1 MGIYPKIPYEAGR
14 DSSVLRC
21 NRISDK
27 TVAVQPDLPGNIIV
41 VHGVNDVGV
50 SYEEVEQ
57 GLCAGLNRRLSI
69 STRPAGYR
77 MPGKADKDKLEDDP
91 DDVFFK
97 RTFDKTTFSPVIPF
111 YWGYAEDGE
120 KSKTR
125 NGQKTDRYGNRL
137 DKDLTKGGG
146 PFANA
151 TGTLPDMWN
160 RGAGAPLD
168 PVGDPIRPVL
178 DAPGR
183 MYMILAA
190 KRLAALIAMIRDYD
204 SNEAVSLV
212 AHSQGTMLSL
222 LAQAFL
228 MDMGARPAD
237 TLVLMN
243 SPYSLRQITTA
254 TMEIVESF
262 TGGTDAAMRGNYGFI
277 DTRQSFDS
285 RLSTLVNIVRGVA
298 EKKNPTPAFAT
309 LDDHAKHC
317 GMVGGTWVKDKDRDN
332 RGKVYLYFCPEDMTV
347 ALDHLHGIGWQGV
360 PDKLDDG
367 VTIQSTRHPMAE
379 LTKEVGNPPAC
390 GFYQRVFTNKLRHD
404 PATKQVGPVK
414 VGMPPHD
421 FALRVKGE
429 DEHAHVAAANR
440 DHRGSSREVD
450 WPPRADAPWYD
461 TKAHYANL
469 QREGIRS
476 INGEALPTPA
486 LAQLSGGQI
495 APDAIPKESAQAGL
509 PARKQGPYEE
519 VDPIDAATAVAGD
532 NGIGVR
538 RPELIDNP
546 RPAKGPVP
554 PVGGEFGSGSL
565 EQLQAAFNR
574 NKDAGDQCKF
584 IRASNERD
592 GKILLTRYET
602 PNEARLRWQHEVSA
616 KSFHSA
622 VFGNKANHANVTAY
636 DVAIGGGKASSHP
649 LFYAY
654 LCAVADWRLKA
665 SKKTRP
671 SIMKWDDFVGK
682 FALYWSKE
690 PKWRSDL
697 IIGNCDYYTSG
708 ILPACVPGLRT
719 GLPTQVV
726 CQKAGAEAYKHVPPA
741 PHVEK
746 SVLNSGKAGGMK

>member
-50 SYEEVEQ
+50 SYEQVEQ
-57 GLCAGLNRRLSI
+57 GLCAGLNQRLSI

-77 MPGKADKDKLEDDP
+77 MPAKGDKDKLADDP
-91 DDVFFK
+91 DAVFFK
-97 RTFDKTTFSPVIPF
+97 RKLDKNTFSPVIPF
-111 YWGYAEDGE
+111 YWGYAENGE
-120 KSKTR
+120 KSRTH

-183 MYMILAA
+183 MYMVLAA

-204 SNEAVSLV
+204 QNEVVSLV

-243 SPYSLRQITTA
+243 SPYSLQQGTTA
-254 TMEIVESF
+254 LMAIVDGVGAF
-262 TGGTDAAMRGNYGFI
+262 TGGTDAAMQGNYGFI
-277 DTRQSFDS
+277 DTRQSFDA
-285 RLSTLVNIVRGVA
+285 RLCTLVNIVRGVA
-298 EKKNPTPAFAT
+298 EKKSLTPAFAA

-347 ALDHLHGIGWQGV
+347 ALDHLHGVGWQGV
-360 PDKLDDG
+360 PDHLDDG
-367 VTIQSTRHPMAE
+367 TTLSPGRQPMGE
-379 LTKEVGNPPAC
+379 LTEKVGTPPAC
-390 GFYQRVFTNKLRHD
+390 GFYQRVFTNKVRLNLV
-404 PATKQVGPVK
+404 TKNVEPVRVGQ
-414 VGMPPHD
+414 PPHD
-421 FALRVKGE
+421 FVLRFEGE
-429 DEHAHVAAANR
+429 DEHSHVAASNR
-440 DHRGSSREVD
+440 DHRGNSPVAAI
-450 WPPRADAPWYD
+450 RADKPWYQVPARHA
-461 TKAHYANL
+461 KL
-469 QREGIRS
+469 QREGIRT
-476 INGEALPTPA
+476 INGEALPIPVF
-486 LAQLSGGQI
+486 AQLSGGEI
-495 APDAIPKESAQAGL
+495 AFGDIPRESTAAKL
-509 PARKQGPYEE
+509 PGPYEE
-519 VDPIDAATAVAGD
+519 VDPLDAATAVAGD
-532 NGIGVR
+532 KGLGI
-538 RPELIDNP
+538 RPLEVIDDP
-546 RPAKGPVP
+546 RPATERVP
-554 PVGGEFGSGSL
+554 TFEGESQGEFGSREL
-565 EQLQAAFNR
+565 KQLQALLNR
-574 NKDAGDQCKF
+574 NKDADDQCAVK
-584 IRASNERD
+584 RASKGYD
-592 GKILLTRYET
+592 GKISLIRFET

-636 DVAIGGGKASSHP
+636 DLAIGGGTASSHP

-665 SKKTRP
+665 SESTRP
-671 SIMKWDDFVGK
+671 SVMKWKDFVGK

-697 IIGNCDYYTSG
+697 IKGNCTYYTSG
-708 ILPACVPGLRT
+708 ILPACVPGLRA

-726 CQKAGAEAYKHVPPA
+726 CQKAGAEAYKHAPRA

-746 SVLNSGKAGGMK
+746 SALNSGKAGA